1 MLEGSLEDPA
11 LWCTRAVAAHQTLW
25 LIAHVSSVFSSPWCH
40 HRLAFPAPPA
50 PADGCAVVCPLCKAS
65 LGKDFS
71 LPIHPVLLRQGFDS
85 WKLPDLVALG
95 LSEVELSSLSLYLL
109 YLWTNSDV

>member
-1 MLEGSLEDPA
+1 MVHQGCGSTPNP
-11 LWCTRAVAAHQTLW
+11 VADSSCFLSVLVAQ
-25 LIAHVSSVFSSPWCH
+25 VSPQ
-40 HRLAFPAPPA
+40 LAFPAPPA
-50 PADGCAVVCPLCKAS
+50 PADGCAVVCPFCKAS

-95 LSEVELSSLSLYLL
+95 LSEVELGSLSLYLL